1 MNEKDA
7 LKKFYE
13 CANNND
19 LAGCLES
26 LKDISIDDISI
37 ALSNVSF
44 QKKISPFKSQSS

>member
-26 LKDISIDDISI
+26 SLGHPRLRGLPAFGNGDDRAG
-37 ALSNVSF
+37 AL
-44 QKKISPFKSQSS
+44 

>member
-19 LAGCLES
+19 LPGCL
-26 LKDISIDDISI
+26 DRMMTTMIC
-37 ALSNVSF
+37 
-44 QKKISPFKSQSS
+44 